1 VLPTFLVIGA
11 MKSGTTSLYEYLKA
25 HPQVVMSRK
34 KEPDFFVE
42 ELNLR
47 RGMVWYEEQFACA
60 SLQAVAFGE
69 ASTSYTKYPLFRHV
83 PSRIAKAIPDVRLI
97 YLIRDPIERMRS
109 QYLHELLLGDVRE
122 PIDTALLSDTR
133 YRDFSNYALQLSQY
147 LEYFPREQI
156 LVVQAEHLR
165 NDRRAVVRQIGDFI
179 GVSSLEMLSDLDREY
194 HNTSKKRVP
203 RPVLRRIIESTAYVR
218 MSPWMPRWVK
228 RFGRERLQAGVPAD
242 RGRLSDQ
249 LRYRLEEMVRE
260 DVQTL
265 KPLMGPQFDGWGIA

>member
-1 VLPTFLVIGA
+1 MIGA
-11 MKSGTTSLYEYLKA
+11 RVKSGTTSLYEYLKA

-34 KEPDFFVE
+34 KEPDFFVQ

-83 PSRIAKAIPDVRLI
+83 PSRIAKVIPDVRLI

-109 QYLHELLLGDVRE
+109 QYLHELLLGEVRE
-122 PIDTALLSDTR
+122 PIDTALLSDAR
-133 YRDFSNYALQLSQY
+133 YRDFSNYALQLAQY
-147 LEYFPREQI
+147 LEYFPRAQI

-165 NDRRAVVRQIGDFI
+165 NERAAVVGRICDFI
-179 GVSSLEMLSDLDREY
+179 GVSSLELPSDLDREY

-203 RPVLRRIIESTAYVR
+203 GALPRRIIESNAYVR
-218 MSPWMPRWVK
+218 MSPWIPRWLK
-228 RFGRERLQAGVPAD
+228 RFGRERMQRGVPVD
-242 RGRLSDQ
+242 SGQISDQ
-249 LRYRLEEMVRE
+249 LRCRLEEMVRE
-260 DVQTL
+260 DMQSL